1 MATSLQEDGMA
12 ADKEAKTP
20 STAITRPSSTG
31 GGVDSPAPWK
41 ISEFPPATMPSRL
54 RVLQQPKL
62 MPSS

>member
-1 MATSLQEDGMA
+1 MAVGLPEDGMA

-41 ISEFPPATMPSRL
+41 ISE
-54 RVLQQPKL
+54 
-62 MPSS
+62 